1 MPGEVV
7 SSQRRSP
14 VVVGNDNDEQRLA
27 REALHTALQRAYAD
41 AVLRGDPVA
50 AERIIRDAI
59 DARLDQATID
69 EQVITPAMRMVGDL
83 WADGALTVADEHLA
97 TEITIR
103 MLALQREAFRVA
115 RRRASVRV
123 LLAAVE
129 GERHVVGLDM
139 VGNLLL
145 EGGYDVRMLGP
156 DVPVDTLSGAVARHQ
171 AAVVGLTVTMPAL
184 GAVIEQAVELL
195 RGTPSLA
202 GVMVGGAGLP
212 TRLRG
217 DPRLVV
223 CRRVSDAIE
232 TVDALVQRASSN

>member
-1 MPGEVV
+1 M
-7 SSQRRSP
+7 
-14 VVVGNDNDEQRLA
+14 VVGNDNDEQQSERD
-27 REALHTALQRAYAD
+27 ALHGALQRLYAD
-41 AVLRGDPVA
+41 AVLRGDEIA
-50 AERIIRDAI
+50 AERVIRDAI

-69 EQVITPAMRMVGDL
+69 EQVIEPVMRMVGDL
-83 WADGALTVADEHLA
+83 WESGGLTVADEHLA

-129 GERHVVGLDM
+129 GEHHVVGLDM

-145 EGGYDVRMLGP
+145 EGGYDVRTLGA
-156 DVPVDTLSGAVARHQ
+156 DVLVDTLPGAIDRHEP
-171 AAVVGLTVTMPAL
+171 AVVGLTVTMPAL
-184 GAVIEQAVELL
+184 GAAVEQAVELI
-195 RGTPSLA
+195 RCTPSLA
-202 GVMVGGAGLP
+202 GVMLGGAGLP

-217 DPRLVV
+217 DPRLVI
-223 CRRVSDAIE
+223 CDRVGDALE

>member
-1 MPGEVV
+1 
-7 SSQRRSP
+7 
-14 VVVGNDNDEQRLA
+14 VVVGNDNDEQRSEL
-27 REALHTALQRAYAD
+27 EALHGALQRLYAD
-41 AVLRGDPVA
+41 AVLRGDEIA
-50 AERIIRDAI
+50 AERVIRDAI

-69 EQVITPAMRMVGDL
+69 EQIIAPVMRMVGDL
-83 WADGALTVADEHLA
+83 WENGGLTVADEHLA

-129 GERHVVGLDM
+129 GERHVVGLGM

-145 EGGYDVRMLGP
+145 EGGYDVRMLGA
-156 DVPVDTLSGAVARHQ
+156 DVPVDALPAALARHEP
-171 AAVVGLTVTMPAL
+171 AVVGLTVTMPAL
-184 GAVIEQAVELL
+184 GVVVEQAVELI
-195 RGTPSLA
+195 RCTPSLA

-212 TRLRG
+212 SRLRG

-223 CRRVSDAIE
+223 CRRVTDAVE
-232 TVDALVQRASSN
+232 TADALVQRASSN